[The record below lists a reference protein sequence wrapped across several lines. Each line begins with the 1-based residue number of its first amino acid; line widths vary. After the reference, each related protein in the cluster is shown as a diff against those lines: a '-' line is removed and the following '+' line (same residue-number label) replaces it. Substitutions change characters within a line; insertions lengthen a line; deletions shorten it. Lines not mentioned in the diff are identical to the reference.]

1 MVDRRD
7 GREAHGMT
15 GSVKQ
20 LVLPWAMEFVLLAVA
35 KVMSADEPKP
45 QPTFAEFLV
54 ALERG
59 DVHID
64 GAGES
69 TRAPQWPTR
78 RNAVA

>member
-1 MVDRRD
+1 MVDRPRRQR
-7 GREAHGMT
+7 GSWQT

-20 LVLPWAMEFVLLAVA
+20 LVLPSAMGFVLLAVA
-35 KVMSADEPKP
+35 NVMSADEPKP